1 MDSAKAQICSNLHL
15 TQGRSSHT
23 GTSRILHLLNL
34 LDRPWTLIRK
44 DKTKLQN
51 QVELD
56 EGKDIRRDG
65 SWFNS
70 EGHKADM
77 QALQKKIE
85 EATMTEQAE
94 LLAELEE
101 ERHKT
106 QAQMLKYKILT
117 SLAPVA

>member
-1 MDSAKAQICSNLHL
+1 MFKPPIDAGAELSHWDITDSASAASA
-15 TQGRSSHT
+15 RSTVDS
-23 GTSRILHLLNL
+23 
-34 LDRPWTLIRK
+34 PIRK

-70 EGHKADM
+70 EGHKANM
-77 QALQKKIE
+77 QTLQKKIE

-106 QAQMLKYKILT
+106 QAQKLRYKILT